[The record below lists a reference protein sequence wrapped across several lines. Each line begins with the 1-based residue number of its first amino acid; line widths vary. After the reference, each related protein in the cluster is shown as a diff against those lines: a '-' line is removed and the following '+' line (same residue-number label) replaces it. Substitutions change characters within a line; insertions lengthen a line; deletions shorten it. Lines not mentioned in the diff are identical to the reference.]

1 MDKTIS
7 RTEQKR
13 RAKEIEQLARELVEL
28 SPAQVAK
35 LPCDD
40 FIREEILLAGPLKG
54 SARKRQTKYVAKELR
69 HGDPEALLVFL
80 EEQKGSKLKK
90 DREFHEIERLRQ
102 DILTEAIEAFQQAQT
117 EGTTLGSEWQSELA
131 AAAKETF
138 PSLDLATINQAARR
152 YARIRKPSYGR
163 EVFRLL
169 RAAKEQAD
177 FQ

>member
-13 RAKEIEQLARELVEL
+13 RAKEIEQLARELVDL
-28 SPAQVAK
+28 SPAQIKK

-40 FIREEILLAGPLKG
+40 ITREEILLAGPLKG

-69 HGDPEALLVFL
+69 QCDPEPLLAFL
-80 EEQKGSKLKK
+80 EERKGSKLKK
-90 DREFHEIERLRQ
+90 DREFQEIERLRQ
-102 DILTEAIEAFQQAQT
+102 DILTEAIEAYQKAQVSGIT
-117 EGTTLGSEWQSELA
+117 FGSEWQSKIA
-131 AAAKETF
+131 ATAKESF
-138 PSLDLATINQAARR
+138 PTLDLTTINQAARR

-169 RAAKEQAD
+169 QAAKEQTNYS
-177 FQ
+177 